1 MKILI
6 AVFQDLWNFTFG
18 KFFTKEKKQVK
29 VSFNLETTP
38 VVKLNYN
45 SPSKVEVPNIQNALV
60 GEVGYVMVEKARLWQ
75 KPFLAFDSVIKT
87 ISYGYKITVM
97 GYEGR
102 FAKVDVDNQ
111 IGYLLKDEITC
122 RPRDIFPV
130 FIKEFVYLADNAETI
145 RLRKL
150 ITDNFSTTDLYL
162 PMQAEEFIMY
172 QLFISNRSLPWGNER
187 PRLAGNWH
195 NLLKG
200 KLGVKI
206 GIEARAG
213 SIMEY
218 GRVDGSGFLCFVKTV
233 RSDEQIVVLSIGRK
247 VEGEYLEETL
257 TKSEWQKLSPVFI
270 QVS

>member
-6 AVFQDLWNFTFG
+6 AVFQDLWNFSFG
-18 KFFTKEKKQVK
+18 RFFSKENKQINTP
-29 VSFNLETTP
+29 FNSEVIP
-38 VVKLNYN
+38 VVKNDYN
-45 SPSKVEVPNIQNALV
+45 PPSKAQSFNIQNALV
-60 GEVGYVMVEKARLWQ
+60 GEVGYVIVEKGRLWQ

-87 ISYGYKITVM
+87 LSYGYKITVM
-97 GYEGR
+97 SYEGR

-122 RPRDIFPV
+122 KPRDVFPV

-150 ITDNFSTTDLYL
+150 IADNFSATDLYL
-162 PMQAEEFIMY
+162 PIQAEEFIMY
-172 QLFISNRSLPWGNER
+172 QLLISNRNLPWGNER

-206 GIEARAG
+206 GIDARAG

-218 GRVDGSGFLCFVKTV
+218 NRADGSGSLALIKTV
-233 RSDEQIVVLSIGRK
+233 RSDDQIVMQSIGRK
-247 VEGEYLEETL
+247 LEGEYLEESL
-257 TKSEWQKLSPVFI
+257 TKSEWQKLSPIFI
-270 QVS
+270 QIS

>member
-6 AVFQDLWNFTFG
+6 AVFKDLWNFSFG
-18 KFFTKEKKQVK
+18 RLFKKSKEQDNDPYITLPT
-29 VSFNLETTP
+29 S
-38 VVKLNYN
+38 VVELNHN
-45 SPSKVEVPNIQNALV
+45 FPSKIENSNIQNVLV

-87 ISYGYKITVM
+87 IVYGNKITIM
-97 GYEGR
+97 DYEGR

-130 FIKEFVYLADNAETI
+130 FIKEFVYLADNLETI
-145 RLRKL
+145 KLRKF
-150 ITDNFSTTDLYL
+150 IADNFSATDMYL
-162 PMQAEEFIMY
+162 PMQAEEFVLY
-172 QLFISNRSLPWGNER
+172 QLLISGRKLPWGNER
-187 PRLAGNWH
+187 PRLAGDWH

-200 KLGVKI
+200 KLGLKI

-213 SIMEY
+213 SVMEY
-218 GRVDGSGFLCFVKTV
+218 TRPDGSGSLCLVKTV
-233 RSDEQIVVLSIGRK
+233 STDEKIVVQSIGRRL
-247 VEGEYLEETL
+247 EGEYQEEVL
-257 TKSEWQKLSPVFI
+257 TKYEWQKLSPIFI